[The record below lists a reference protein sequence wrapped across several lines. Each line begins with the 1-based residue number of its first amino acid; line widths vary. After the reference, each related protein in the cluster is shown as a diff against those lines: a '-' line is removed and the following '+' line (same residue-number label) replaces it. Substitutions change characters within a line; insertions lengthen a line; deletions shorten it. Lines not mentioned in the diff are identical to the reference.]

1 MSHSNGTHFSV
12 RHFETGSWSD
22 LESDG
27 TSLDYDIKVIDD
39 EPKQLGIKA
48 ELEIVETATTNPSLH
63 TSTQITSLSLDS
75 IQATSAGSTPRT
87 AFVLL
92 AATVDTITRLVLLI
106 GRIWWVTAWTV
117 VGAAY
122 APFVTVLGYFVWV
135 DWAAVD
141 TLTATWILFLDHI
154 RGVVRFLGSLAIL
167 AILLGILR
175 IVSWI
180 NWAIKLLPQRWQVS
194 QITGPDGAHGDNGN
208 TPSRK
213 PRSARDQ

>member
-1 MSHSNGTHFSV
+1 MSHSNGTRFSV

-27 TSLDYDIKVIDD
+27 TSSDYDIKDIDD
-39 EPKQLGIKA
+39 EPKQLSIKA
-48 ELEIVETATTNPSLH
+48 ELEIVETPTTNPSLH
-63 TSTQITSLSLDS
+63 KITQTTSPSLDS
-75 IQATSAGSTPRT
+75 IQATPARSTPRT
-87 AFVLL
+87 AFILL
-92 AATVDTITRLVLLI
+92 AATVDTITRLALLI

-122 APFVTVLGYFVWV
+122 APFVTVLGHFVCV

-141 TLTATWILFLDHI
+141 TLAATWILLLDHI
-154 RGVVRFLGSLAIL
+154 RGVLRFLGSLAIL
-167 AILLGILR
+167 ATLLGLLR
-175 IVSWI
+175 ILSLI

-194 QITGPDGAHGDNGN
+194 QITGLDGAHGEAGN

-213 PRSARDQ
+213 PRSARD